1 MRTRGPLR
9 ARVVRGAQPAA
20 DGGARLSPCCLIS
33 LAPRVRY
40 EYCLKSLWRP
50 RRWCPRFSDRNPLSP
65 NRVWDVWNW
74 HTSAALGYK
83 RTGPLT
89 GAVQPSPARA
99 AATRAAVDGKGTS
112 PGHSRNGDFPTQ
124 SLGPTMQ
131 KEMTGLLHCFLTL
144 FGGGDWKR
152 GGGLL
157 RAIPSYALIVTGHR
171 VLVHLPC
178 LIITLEAVPFVTED
192 VRRHDRISS
201 CQDHQQGWARSGR

>member
-1 MRTRGPLR
+1 MSGIGTHRPLWATSELVRLLGQCSLLRHGPQPRGPPSTAKGLHR
-9 ARVVRGAQPAA
+9 DIVEMATFL
-20 DGGARLSPCCLIS
+20 LSRSGLQC
-33 LAPRVRY
+33 
-40 EYCLKSLWRP
+40 
-50 RRWCPRFSDRNPLSP
+50 
-65 NRVWDVWNW
+65 
-74 HTSAALGYK
+74 
-83 RTGPLT
+83 
-89 GAVQPSPARA
+89 
-99 AATRAAVDGKGTS
+99 
-112 PGHSRNGDFPTQ
+112 
-124 SLGPTMQ
+124 

-144 FGGGDWKR
+144 FGGGDWKG